1 MVDLLALTLAQQTP
15 EQMQG
20 ETVEFTWQWL
30 GEGLLQ
36 CTPKTAYRKTMVL
49 SAGIHG
55 NETAPIELL
64 SHIINDLFAE
74 HLKLAVRVL
83 FVLGNPKAIR
93 QGVRYLENDMNRMF
107 CGAYQQ
113 LAQDDETHRAAQL
126 EQCTSEFFEQ
136 SQFEAQRY
144 HYDMHTAIRASLL
157 PVFALFPYQTQ
168 PYDDFLIQS
177 LNAADLDALVYHNAV
192 GKTFTHFTAE
202 RCQAASST
210 LELGK
215 AKPFGQNDLAEFAST
230 DQVLRAVLSEQAL
243 PCRQKPSI
251 RQFKVVDSVLKQSDD
266 FQLQLSADA
275 PNFSTFQKD
284 EVIATQQAG
293 NYVVDNQ
300 QVWILFPNPSVKMG
314 LRVGLVLKEI
324 G

>member
-1 MVDLLALTLAQQTP
+1 MSLNAL
-15 EQMQG
+15 
-20 ETVEFTWQWL
+20 
-30 GEGLLQ
+30 
-36 CTPKTAYRKTMVL
+36 
-49 SAGIHG
+49 
-55 NETAPIELL
+55 
-64 SHIINDLFAE
+64 LFAE

-275 PNFSTFQKD
+275 PNFSTFQKG
-284 EVIATQQAG
+284 EVIATQQVG

-300 QVWILFPNPSVKMG
+300 QVWILFPNPNVKMG
-314 LRVGLVLKEI
+314 LRAGLVLKEI